1 MNIRHLT
8 FRLLQVYIAVVR
20 TGSISQAAAQLH
32 LTQPTVSLQIK
43 RMTEA
48 VGELLLEVRD
58 GHYQPTFVG
67 KELYHAALDALTRFD
82 DFNGFL
88 SDAAQGAKGHFGI
101 GVVTTAKYIL
111 PRLLSPYAKHYPA
124 VDVTL
129 NIGNRSSVLQRFEN
143 HIDDLYLFSHPPTG
157 DHVISGR
164 FLRNPL
170 VLIAPSDHWTTQKTE
185 VDFSELVNE
194 RFLMREPGSA
204 TRMVFETFL
213 RERNI
218 QLHKTLQI
226 ESNEVIRMSVETGLG
241 LAVLS
246 EHTLAQTLTQ
256 SDAKVAVINVRDF
269 PLNSHWYLVRHGDRR
284 LPIAAHNFIEFM
296 NAHLTEWVEE
306 KYIRNEL
313 AVLLGAH

>member
-20 TGSISQAAAQLH
+20 TGSISQAAAQLY

-43 RMTEA
+43 RLTEA

-58 GHYQPTFVG
+58 GQYQPTFIG
-67 KELYHAALDALTRFD
+67 KELYHAALDALARFD
-82 DFNGFL
+82 DFNGLL
-88 SDAAQGAKGHFGI
+88 SDASHGTKGHFSI
-101 GVVTTAKYIL
+101 GVVTTAQYVL
-111 PRLLSPYAKHYPA
+111 PRLLSPYAQQYPA
-124 VDVTL
+124 VEMTF
-129 NIGNRSSVLQRFEN
+129 NIGNRGSVLQRFQDQM
-143 HIDDLYLFSHPPTG
+143 DDLYLFSHPPTG

-170 VLIAPSDHWTTQKTE
+170 VLIAPTNHWAVQKKPIE
-185 VDFSELVNE
+185 FAALVNE

-204 TRMVFETFL
+204 TRMVFEAWM
-213 RERNI
+213 REKNL
-218 QLHKTLQI
+218 QLQKTLQI
-226 ESNEVIRMSVETGLG
+226 ESNEVIRMSVESGLG

-246 EHTLAQTLTQ
+246 EHALAQALTEGNP
-256 SDAKVAVINVRDF
+256 KVAIINVRDF
-269 PLNSHWYLVRHGDRR
+269 PLNSHWYLVRHGDKR

-296 NAHLTEWVEE
+296 NANLNKWMEK

-313 AVLLGAH
+313 GVLLHR

>member
-8 FRLLQVYIAVVR
+8 FRLLQVYVAVVR
-20 TGSISQAAAQLH
+20 TGSISQAAGQLH

-43 RMTEA
+43 RLTEA

-58 GHYQPTFVG
+58 GQYQPTFVG
-67 KELYHAALDALTRFD
+67 KELYHAALDALSRFD
-82 DFNGFL
+82 DFNSFL
-88 SDAAQGAKGHFGI
+88 SDAARGAKGHFGI

-129 NIGNRSSVLQRFEN
+129 SIGNRGSVLQRFQN
-143 HIDDLYLFSHPPTG
+143 QLDDLYLFSHPPTG
-157 DHVISGR
+157 DHVVSGR

-170 VLIAPSDHWTTQKTE
+170 VLIAPSDHWAAQKNQI
-185 VDFSELVNE
+185 DFSELVNE

-204 TRMVFETFL
+204 TRMVFDTFL
-213 RERNI
+213 REQNL

-246 EHTLAQTLTQ
+246 EHTLAQTLSQ
-256 SDAKVAVINVRDF
+256 SNAKVAIINVRDF
-269 PLNSHWYLVRHGDRR
+269 PLHSHWYLVRHGDRR
-284 LPIAAHNFIEFM
+284 LPIAARHFIEFM
-296 NAHLTEWVEE
+296 NSHLPEWVEE

-313 AVLLGAH
+313 AVLLGTH